1 MLKYILA
8 FLLLLAVWAAALFFD
23 LTLWLP
29 IGVTVLVLAALVAV
43 WVVRRIKARRAAR
56 DLEKA
61 LVEQGAQHAAG
72 ASPALQAELA
82 QVQAE
87 FDKAVAALKSSK
99 LGAGGKD
106 ALYQLPWHIIIGPP
120 GAGKT
125 TALRNSGIQFP
136 YLSKDGGGVR
146 GIGGTRNCDWWLT
159 NEAVLIDTAGRWSTQ
174 EQDRDEWFG
183 FLDLL
188 KRYRPKQPLNGILV
202 AVSVS
207 ELGGATEQEAI
218 ALGARIRDR
227 VDEAMNRL
235 QMSLPVYLVFTKCDL
250 MPGFV
255 ETFADLTSEE
265 RAQIW
270 GFTLP
275 TQERFDP
282 GDKFSEKY
290 GELVSALEERSLAR
304 MSEERRIPA
313 RHQVFG
319 LPQQLAAL
327 EPNMRGFVSKLFE
340 ENVFRDTPS
349 MRGVYF
355 ASGTQEGRP
364 IDRVMSRMAEA
375 FGLKTAQAAATPTES
390 KSYFLRDVFQRVV
403 FKDTLLAARSE
414 GEQTRQKQLRYLTAG
429 VLLLTSLCLFVAPL
443 IGFLANRSFVEE
455 TASVAAAARAVDSGD
470 DPLAPNALHALNAQM
485 ATLASYEEDGAP
497 FSMRFGQ
504 YQAAALYE
512 PMRAF
517 RARLIRDRIVRP
529 IFAGELRSMDEFGRQ
544 FEALQNSAP
553 TSEQHVQQYDIL
565 RSHLLLTV
573 PRGANEPALE
583 GEVATS
589 LVDAVA
595 GSWARALE
603 VPDTGE
609 TSTQMREQLGGFVAE
624 MAAHDELAFRRDA
637 AAVRRSRDALSRVS
651 QVQLAVDGIVRRFE
665 GEGGDISVQSIVGRT
680 VPSLVGRR
688 IVRAAFTRRIWED
701 YVKELLTTP
710 TDRLL
715 GEAWVLGEVRRRQDS
730 DEAQEARRA
739 SVRAQYFERYIDEW
753 REFIRGLRVRPPEGN
768 TQALTELQDLTR
780 GEPSALKRIFQQIA
794 YNADLRPPREEPSA
808 AADAAETGVVAAIE
822 RRLQASPTGSTAL
835 RVARGAMSDSAGGP
849 TAPEGTT
856 EDDVYQAMEGY
867 FRFGV
872 PPAAAEGETPQS
884 TALDVYLEQLLFV
897 RDALQTHLEDPSE
910 PDALSTRLQ
919 TARTR
924 TLGLISDQ
932 EVGWR
937 PSFENILWPPIDGA
951 SMSFTQ
957 AIATGAGRSWCSE
970 VAAEYR
976 AQLQGRYPFNPSG
989 HDVAIQDFAA
999 FFKPEDG
1006 TLWGF
1011 YGDRLDTRI
1020 ARNGATFDFSTQ
1032 LGRPASH
1039 VHVTALLRYLERAH
1053 ETTQVFFPPGAT
1065 DPQVDFDVRIRPAEG
1080 VASQVLRVG
1089 GAEVEYRNEPE
1100 QWTRMSWPGTEPA
1113 VGAVI
1118 EVRGEG
1124 GMHELVSQEGEWG
1137 LFRLIE
1143 AGTVTN
1149 RGSDR
1154 VFTVVWHLRTH
1165 DVDITMDIRPTRNAA
1180 PFFGT
1185 RGSRT
1190 MLEML
1195 RHSEARLPPEIVTA
1209 QRVCRE
1215 P

>member
-1 MLKYILA
+1 
-8 FLLLLAVWAAALFFD
+8 
-23 LTLWLP
+23 
-29 IGVTVLVLAALVAV
+29 
-43 WVVRRIKARRAAR
+43 
-56 DLEKA
+56 LEKA
-61 LVEQGAQHAAG
+61 LLAQGAQHAQG

-87 FDKAVAALKSSK
+87 FDKAIAALKGSK

-106 ALYQLPWHIIIGPP
+106 ALYSLPWHIIIGPP

-136 YLSKDGGGVR
+136 YLSKEGGGVR

-174 EQDRDEWFG
+174 DQDRDEWFG

-188 KRYRPKQPLNGILV
+188 KRYRSKQPLNGILV

-207 ELGGATEQEAI
+207 ELGGATEHEAI

-227 VDEAMNRL
+227 VDEAMGRL

-255 ETFADLTSEE
+255 ETFSDMTSEE

-290 GELVSALEERSLAR
+290 AELVAAVEERALGR

-319 LPQQLAAL
+319 LAQQLTAL

-349 MRGVYF
+349 MRGVYL

-375 FGLKTAQAAATPTES
+375 FGLKAAPAPTSSVES
-390 KSYFLRDVFQRVV
+390 KSYFLRDMFQKVV

-414 GEQTRQKQLRYLTAG
+414 GEQTRQRQLRYLTAAA
-429 VLLLTSLCLFVAPL
+429 LLLTAIGLFVAPL
-443 IGFLANRSFVEE
+443 IGFIANRAFVAE
-455 TASVAAAARAVDSGD
+455 TARVAAAARTVTAGD
-470 DPLAPNALHALNAQM
+470 APLAPNALVELNAH
-485 ATLASYEEDGAP
+485 AAKLASYEEDGAP
-497 FSMRFGQ
+497 ISMRFGQ
-504 YQAAALYE
+504 YQASALYE
-512 PMRAF
+512 PFRAF
-517 RARLIRDRIVRP
+517 RARHIRDQIVRP
-529 IFAGELRSMDEFGRQ
+529 IFASELRSMDEFGRQ
-544 FEALQNSAP
+544 FEALQNSTP
-553 TSEQHVQQYDIL
+553 SSEQHLQQYEIL

-573 PRGANEPALE
+573 PRGTNEPALE
-583 GEVATS
+583 GETSTS
-589 LVDAVA
+589 LADSVA
-595 GSWARALE
+595 GAWARMLE

-609 TSTQMREQLGGFVAE
+609 TGTQMREQIGAFVGE
-624 MAAHDELAFRRDA
+624 MAQREDLAFRRDA
-637 AAVRRSRDALSRVS
+637 TAVRRSRDALSRVS
-651 QVQLAVDGIVRRFE
+651 HVQLAVDGIVRRFE
-665 GEGGDISVQSIVGRT
+665 GQGGDITVQSIVGRT
-680 VPSLVGRR
+680 VPGLLGRR
-688 IVRAAFTRRIWED
+688 VVRAAFTRRVWED
-701 YVKELLTTP
+701 YVKELLTAP
-710 TDRLL
+710 EDRLL
-715 GEAWVLGEVRRRQDS
+715 GEAWVLGEIRRRQDG

-739 SVRAQYFERYIDEW
+739 SVRLQYFERYIDEW

-768 TQALTELQDLTR
+768 TQALSTLQDLTR
-780 GEPSALKRIFQQIA
+780 GEPSALERIFQQVA
-794 YNADLRPPREEPSA
+794 YNADIRPPQETESA
-808 AADAAETGVVAAIE
+808 AADAAETGIVAAVE
-822 RRLQASPTGSTAL
+822 RRLSSSPLGGAAM
-835 RVARGAMSDSAGGP
+835 RVARGAVTDADGAAADS
-849 TAPEGTT
+849 GTT
-856 EDDVYQAMEGY
+856 EDDVYRELEGF

-872 PPAAAEGETPQS
+872 PPTPAEGEGAQS
-884 TALDVYLEQLLFV
+884 TAHDVYMEQLLFV

-910 PDALSTRLQ
+910 PDALASRLQ

-951 SMSFTQ
+951 SMSFSQ
-957 AIATGAGRSWCSE
+957 ASATGAGRSWCSE
-970 VAAEYR
+970 VVREFR
-976 AQLQGRYPFNPSG
+976 AQLQGRYPFNPDG
-989 HDVAIQDFAA
+989 HDASIEDFAA
-999 FFKPEDG
+999 FFKPTDG
-1006 TLWGF
+1006 TLWAF
-1011 YGDRLDTRI
+1011 YTDRLESRITRT
-1020 ARNGATFDFSTQ
+1020 GTTFDFSTA

-1053 ETTQVFFPPGAT
+1053 ETTQVFFPPSST
-1065 DPQVDFDVRIRPAEG
+1065 DPQMDFDVRMRPAEG

-1089 GAEVEYRNEPE
+1089 GAEHEYRNEPE
-1100 QWTRMSWPGTEPA
+1100 QWTRMTWPGEEPA
-1113 VGAVI
+1113 AGAVI
-1118 EVRGEG
+1118 EVRGAD
-1124 GMHELVSQEGEWG
+1124 GMHELITQEGEWG
-1137 LFRLIE
+1137 IFRLVE
-1143 AGTVTN
+1143 EGTVTS
-1149 RGSDR
+1149 RGNDR
-1154 VFTVVWHLRTH
+1154 VFTVVWRLRTH
-1165 DVDITMDIRPTRNAA
+1165 DIDITMDFRPTRNAA

-1185 RGSRT
+1185 RPDRPL
-1190 MLEML
+1190 LEML
-1195 RHSEARLPPEIVTA
+1195 RHSEAGLPAEIVTE

-1215 P
+1215 N

>member
-8 FLLLLAVWAAALFFD
+8 VVFLVAVWAAALFFD
-23 LTLWLP
+23 ITLWVP
-29 IGVTVLVLAALVAV
+29 IVVTVLVVAALVLV
-43 WVVRRIKARRAAR
+43 WLVRRIKARRSAR

-61 LVEQGAQHAAG
+61 LIEQGAQHAAG

-87 FDKAVAALKSSK
+87 FDKAIAALKGSK

-106 ALYQLPWHIIIGPP
+106 ALYSLPWHIIIGPP

-227 VDEAMNRL
+227 VDEAMSRL

-255 ETFADLTSEE
+255 ETFSDLTSEE

-290 GELVSALEERSLAR
+290 AELVTALEERSLAR

-319 LPQQLAAL
+319 LAQQLAAL

-349 MRGVYF
+349 MRGVYL

-375 FGLKTAQAAATPTES
+375 FGLKTAPAPTAPVES
-390 KSYFLRDVFQRVV
+390 KSYFLRDMFQRVV

-414 GEQTRQKQLRYLTAG
+414 GEQTRQRQLRYLTAA
-429 VLLLTSLCLFVAPL
+429 VLLLASLALFVAPL
-443 IGFLANRSFVEE
+443 IGFFANRAFVSE
-455 TASVAAAARAVDSGD
+455 TATIAAAARGVDSEDG
-470 DPLAPNALHALNAQM
+470 PLAPTALLQLNEHAAK
-485 ATLASYEEDGAP
+485 LASYEEDGAP
-497 FSMRFGQ
+497 ISMRFGQ
-504 YQAAALYE
+504 YQGAALYE
-512 PMRAF
+512 PFRAF
-517 RARLIRDRIVRP
+517 RARLIRDNIVRP
-529 IFAGELRSMDEFGRQ
+529 IFAGHLRSMDEFGRQ
-544 FEALQNSAP
+544 FEALPNSAP
-553 TSEQHVQQYDIL
+553 TSEQHVEQYDIL

-573 PRGANEPALE
+573 PHGPNEPPVE
-583 GEVATS
+583 GEIATS
-589 LVDAVA
+589 LVDSVA
-595 GSWARALE
+595 GAWARALE
-603 VPDTGE
+603 VPDTGA
-609 TSTQMREQLGGFVAE
+609 TAAQMREQLGTFVGE
-624 MAAHDELAFRRDA
+624 MALREDLAFRRDA
-637 AAVRRSRDALSRVS
+637 TAVRRSRDALSRVS

-680 VPSLVGRR
+680 VPGLVGRR
-688 IVRAAFTRRIWED
+688 VVRAAFTRRVWED
-701 YVKELLTTP
+701 YVKELLTAP

-753 REFIRGLRVRPPEGN
+753 REFIRGLRIRPPEGN

-794 YNADLRPPREEPSA
+794 YNTDIRPPQEAESA
-808 AADAAETGVVAAIE
+808 AAGAAETGIVAAVE
-822 RRLQASPTGSTAL
+822 RRLQTSQVGGAAL
-835 RVARGAMSDSAGGP
+835 RVARGAMTDAGGP
-849 TAPEGTT
+849 AAPTGTT
-856 EDDVYQAMEGY
+856 EHDVYQAMEGY

-872 PPAAAEGETPQS
+872 PPAAAEGEAPQS

-951 SMSFTQ
+951 SMSFSQ
-957 AIATGAGRSWCSE
+957 ASATGAGRSWCSE
-970 VAAEYR
+970 VVEEYR

-989 HDVAIQDFAA
+989 HDVSIQDFAA
-999 FFKPEDG
+999 FFKPADG

-1011 YGDRLDTRI
+1011 YTDRLESRI
-1020 ARNGATFDFSTQ
+1020 TRNGATFAFSTE

-1053 ETTQVFFPPGAT
+1053 ETTQVFFPPSAT
-1065 DPQVDFDVRIRPAEG
+1065 DPQVDFDVRVRPAEG

-1089 GAEVEYRNEPE
+1089 GAELEYRNEPE
-1100 QWTRMSWPGTEPA
+1100 QWTRMTWPGEEPA
-1113 VGAVI
+1113 AGAVI

-1124 GMHELVSQEGEWG
+1124 GMHELITQEGEWG
-1137 LFRLIE
+1137 LFRLVE
-1143 AGTVTN
+1143 AGTITT
-1149 RGSDR
+1149 RGNDR

-1165 DVDITMDIRPTRNAA
+1165 DIDITMDIRPTRNAA

-1185 RGSRT
+1185 RPNRPL
-1190 MLEML
+1190 LEML
-1195 RHSEARLPPEIVTA
+1195 RHEEARLPAEIVTE

-1215 P
+1215 R